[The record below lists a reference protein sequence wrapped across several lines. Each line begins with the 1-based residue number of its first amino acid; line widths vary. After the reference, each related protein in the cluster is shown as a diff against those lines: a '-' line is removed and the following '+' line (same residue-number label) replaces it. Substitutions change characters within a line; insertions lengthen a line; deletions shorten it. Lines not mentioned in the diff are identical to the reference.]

1 MKKAERNCLYLK
13 DGGEVHIGDILV
25 KGDKLYV
32 VDEEII
38 PVLIEQG
45 VLCTKESL
53 SEKKKDADDISRMIW
68 LSMSIRLHRDLVG
81 SQQRLAT
88 ILIPLIPAI
97 QQQHLPW
104 Y

>member
-1 MKKAERNCLYLK
+1 LVPRVLIQKKKEMKKAERNCLYLK
-13 DGGEVHIGDILV
+13 DGEEVHIGDILV

-53 SEKKKDADDISRMIW
+53 SEKKKDIDGITKDD
-68 LSMSIRLHRDLVG
+68 
-81 SQQRLAT
+81 LAFY
-88 ILIPLIPAI
+88 INNAKSERIICYKEDMP
-97 QQQHLPW
+97 
-104 Y
+104 